1 MPSILTD
8 FVDSLGCS
16 HLTDTPEWRKTQHNS
31 SICEA
36 KTNQVNYKHTKKTYI
51 YISLVY
57 LIHNHMRNSM
67 KTIFKLPEKNT
78 YKVTGNQKTNI

>member
-16 HLTDTPEWRKTQHNS
+16 YFTDTPEWKKTLHNS

-36 KTNQVNYKHTKKTYI
+36 KTNQVKYKHTKKTHI
-51 YISLVY
+51 YISLMY

-78 YKVTGNQKTNI
+78 CGVTGIKK